1 MKRTKNFSRESNN
14 TFPTIKEM
22 ENAICFFGD
31 CAHVEY
37 HQDTHEF
44 EATELVPYPTR
55 DSGGGIDSVEFE
67 EVIRH
72 FSFLTAYQIW
82 RDYDSFLRE
91 LPTNT
96 PAPVPTHLDSNWEDD
111 DLPF

>member
-1 MKRTKNFSRESNN
+1 MKRTKNFSRESSN

-31 CAHVEY
+31 CTKVEY

-44 EATELVPYPTR
+44 EAIELLAHPVR
-55 DSGGGIDSVEFE
+55 DSGGSIDSVEFE
-67 EVIRH
+67 EVVRH
-72 FSFLTAYQIW
+72 HSFLTAYQIW
-82 RDYDSFLRE
+82 KDYDSFLRE
-91 LPTNT
+91 LPPNT
-96 PAPVPTHLDSNWEDD
+96 PAPVLTRLDSEWEDD

>member
-1 MKRTKNFSRESNN
+1 MKRTKNFSRESSS

-44 EATELVPYPTR
+44 EATELVPYSVR
-55 DSGGGIDSVEFE
+55 DSGGSIDSVEFE

-72 FSFLTAYQIW
+72 FSFLDAYQIW
-82 RDYDSFLRE
+82 KDYDSFLRE

-96 PAPVPTHLDSNWEDD
+96 SAPVSIHMDSEWEDD

>member
-1 MKRTKNFSRESNN
+1 MKRTKNFSRESSN

-31 CAHVEY
+31 CAKVEY

-44 EATELVPYPTR
+44 EATELVPYPVR
-55 DSGGGIDSVEFE
+55 DSGGSVDCIGYD
-67 EVIRH
+67 EVVRH
-72 FSFLTAYQIW
+72 FSFLNAYQIW
-82 RDYDSFLRE
+82 KDYDSFLKE

-96 PAPVPTHLDSNWEDD
+96 PASVSVHMDSEWEDD